1 MQDEQCILIHGF
13 TGSPEEL
20 EPLREVLAKAGY
32 EVTCPVLHGH
42 GGTRED
48 LKRATASNWVMSVQ
62 PLVEAALKR
71 GPVHLIGFSM
81 GAMIAALMAR
91 KYPVASVTMLAPAVY
106 YSSSKQMFS
115 QMARLIKT
123 SWNTSGSKTDFIR
136 SQLEKAAQT
145 PLQSVRQF
153 RRLIQTAKPALA
165 ELTAPLCIIQGE
177 QDEVIEPRSAAF
189 VYNAVT
195 SVQKEVHYL
204 QESEHMLCYG
214 PEAEVVNQLVLEFLT
229 SVQLSRSV

>member
-1 MQDEQCILIHGF
+1 MRDEQCILIHGF
-13 TGSPEEL
+13 GGTPEEL
-20 EPLREVLAKAGY
+20 DPLREALENAGY
-32 EVTCPVLHGH
+32 AVVCPLLHGH
-42 GGTRED
+42 GGSRED
-48 LKRATASNWVMSVQ
+48 FKRATAANWVMSVQ

-81 GAMIAALMAR
+81 GAMIAALLAR

-106 YSSSKQMFS
+106 YASSKQMFS

-165 ELTAPLCIIQGE
+165 EITVPLCIIQGE
-177 QDEVIEPRSAAF
+177 QDEVIEPRSAEF
-189 VYNAVT
+189 VYNAVA

-214 PEAEVVNQLVLEFLT
+214 PEVETVKQLVLEFLA
-229 SVQLSRSV
+229 SVQISPAV